1 MPSYIGID
9 PSGVQSQMSRLEAAH
24 QAVMDAHDNYRTT
37 AQGFND
43 VTSGAHFQNLN
54 GQCEDLTNK
63 IKADHTNLHTQYR
76 TDTNKLVQG
85 VEQVA
90 GA

>member
-1 MPSYIGID
+1 MPSYIGYD
-9 PSGVQSQMSRLEAAH
+9 PAGVQAQMSKLEQAH
-24 QAVMDAHDNYRTT
+24 QAVMDAHETYRAT

-63 IKADHTNLHTQYR
+63 IKSDHTNLHTQYQ

>member
-43 VTSGAHFQNLN
+43 VTSGSHFQDLN
-54 GQCEDLTNK
+54 M
-63 IKADHTNLHTQYR
+63 HTQYR
-76 TDTNKLVQG
+76 SDTTKLVQG

-90 GA
+90 GT

>member
-1 MPSYIGID
+1 MPSYIGYD
-9 PSGVQSQMSRLEAAH
+9 PAGVQDQMSKLETAH
-24 QAVMDAHDNYRTT
+24 QAVIDAHNTYKTT
-37 AQGFND
+37 AAGFND

-54 GQCEDLTNK
+54 GQCEDLTGK
-63 IKADHTNLHTQYR
+63 IISDHTDLHTQYR

-90 GA
+90 GG

>member
-1 MPSYIGID
+1 MPSYIGYD
-9 PSGVQSQMSRLEAAH
+9 PAGVQGQMSKLESAH

-37 AQGFND
+37 AQGFNE
-43 VTSGAHFQNLN
+43 VTSGAHFSNLN

-76 TDTNKLVQG
+76 TYTNKLVQG